1 MNIET
6 TNANKFFVREF
17 LHQYGLTP
25 ETIGTRANCSM
36 EEVYGVLHPDLFEMY
51 PLILVAKVWSAVEL
65 ELSARG
71 WRGEKEQLWGRFNAR
86 LRELAE
92 AR

>member
-1 MNIET
+1 MNTDT
-6 TNANKFFVREF
+6 TTANKLFVREF

-25 ETIGTRANCSM
+25 EEICARAHCSM
-36 EEVYGVLHPDLFEMY
+36 AEVYGTLHPDLFEMY

-71 WRGEKEQLWGRFNAR
+71 WHGEKEQLWGKFNAR
-86 LRELAE
+86 LKELSGG
-92 AR
+92 